1 MAVADPVIPV
11 LAGRLPAAERR
22 RQLLDMALAAFSA
35 GGFHATS
42 MDDVAGAAGITK
54 PVLYQHFQSK
64 RALYV
69 ELLDDVGGQLMDTI
83 AKAAA
88 QADGPHRQVEAGFG
102 AYFRFVEHHEAC
114 FHLLFG
120 GGSKRDEGFA
130 ERVRL
135 VEDAIAELIASFITA
150 ELPPEQT
157 LTLAHGIVGMAE
169 STCRHWLRQRAEGAT
184 TATADELADQL
195 AELAWAGLRGIGRRS
210 GQ

>member
-1 MAVADPVIPV
+1 M
-11 LAGRLPAAERR
+11 PAAQRR
-22 RQLLDMALAAFSA
+22 RQLLDGALTAFSA
-35 GGFHATS
+35 GGFHGTS
-42 MDDVAGAAGITK
+42 MDDVAAAAGITK
-54 PVLYQHFQSK
+54 PVLYQHFGSK

-69 ELLDDVGGQLMDTI
+69 ELLDDVGGQLMDVI
-83 AKAAA
+83 ARAAA

-102 AYFRFVEHHEAC
+102 AYFRFVEHREPA
-114 FHLLFG
+114 FRLLFG

-169 STCRHWLRQRAEGAT
+169 STCRHWLRQRTGGKA
-184 TATADELADQL
+184 TATADDLADQL
-195 AELAWAGLRGIGRRS
+195 AELAWAGLRGAGRR
-210 GQ
+210 GG